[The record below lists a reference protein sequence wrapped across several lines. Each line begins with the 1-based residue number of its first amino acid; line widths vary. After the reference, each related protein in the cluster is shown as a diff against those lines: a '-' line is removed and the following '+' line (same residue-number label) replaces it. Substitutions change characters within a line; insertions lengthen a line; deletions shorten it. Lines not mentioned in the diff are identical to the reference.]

1 MRTPARIA
9 LLAVALA
16 AVPSIAMAD
25 DAAPV
30 PHGRAQMSMTPAD
43 SEAALERARATGDK
57 EAEADALAK
66 LGSVYLISGR
76 YGEGIRALRSS
87 ADLYHRLGNDETA
100 RKLHKMVEMFD
111 ARQPGH
117 AEHAAP

>member
-9 LLAVALA
+9 LLAITLV
-16 AVPSIAMAD
+16 AVPSVAVAE
-25 DAAPV
+25 DAASV

-43 SEAALERARATGDK
+43 SEAALAQARASGDQA
-57 EAEADALAK
+57 AEADALAK

-76 YGEGIRALRSS
+76 YGEGIQALRSS

-100 RKLHKMVEMFD
+100 RKLNKMVEMFD